1 MAEERNLHMK
11 LAGAEVLGLVAIGW
25 VTFVVAMYGLK
36 VFDLG
41 AGAGTITSILP
52 WAGGALLL
60 CTLVSFINENM
71 LLTAVFGPLAFFFI
85 AFPSFILAG
94 PAAMYATIFIGIVLL
109 LDALVA
115 FMQPVRILPI
125 LLLVAAILFFLLGAW
140 QEGGM
145 AKADTSDMRMLV
157 GVFSLLT
164 FILAI
169 YIAAAIGILTVK
181 GKMLLPLLVKK

>member
-1 MAEERNLHMK
+1 
-11 LAGAEVLGLVAIGW
+11 
-25 VTFVVAMYGLK
+25 
-36 VFDLG
+36 
-41 AGAGTITSILP
+41 
-52 WAGGALLL
+52 LLL

-115 FMQPVRILPI
+115 FMQPVKLLPI
-125 LLLVAAILFFLLGAW
+125 LLLVAAILFFVLGAW
-140 QEGGM
+140 VGD
-145 AKADTSDMRMLV
+145 APKYDTSDMRMIV

-164 FILAI
+164 FL
-169 YIAAAIGILTVK
+169 IATYMAVAIGILTVK
-181 GKMLLPLLVKK
+181 GKMLLPLLVTK

>member
-36 VFDLG
+36 VFDLA
-41 AGAGTITSILP
+41 AGAGTIVGILP

-140 QEGGM
+140 QNEPL
-145 AKADTSDMRMLV
+145 KADTSDMRMLV

-164 FILAI
+164 FILAM
-169 YIAAAIGILTVK
+169 YIAAAIGILTIK

>member
-1 MAEERNLHMK
+1 
-11 LAGAEVLGLVAIGW
+11 
-25 VTFVVAMYGLK
+25 
-36 VFDLG
+36 
-41 AGAGTITSILP
+41 
-52 WAGGALLL
+52 LLL

-94 PAAMYATIFIGIVLL
+94 PPAMYATIFIGIVLL

-140 QEGGM
+140 QEGGG

-164 FILAI
+164 FILAM
-169 YIAAAIGILTVK
+169 YIAAAIGILTIK

>member
-25 VTFVVAMYGLK
+25 VTFVLAMYGLK
-36 VFDLG
+36 VFDIM
-41 AGAGTITSILP
+41 AGLSTIAGILP

-60 CTLVSFINENM
+60 CTLAPFINENM

-85 AFPSFILAG
+85 AAPGFITAG
-94 PAAMYATIFIGIVLL
+94 TPAMYATIFIGIVLL

-115 FMQPVRILPI
+115 FMQPVKLLPI
-125 LLLVAAILFFLLGAW
+125 LLLVAAILFFVLGAW
-140 QEGGM
+140 VGD
-145 AKADTSDMRMLV
+145 APKYDTSDMRMIV

-164 FILAI
+164 FL
-169 YIAAAIGILTVK
+169 IATYMAVAIGILTVK
-181 GKMLLPLLVKK
+181 GKMLLPLLVTK